1 MRAGQCRPGASE
13 KIGRMRRVKAH
24 QSGRLYSLQSGWY
37 HGSYTAFAPVLDG
50 IVAVWRGKGRFS
62 FPFFAAVVKPI
73 ANMKTDI
80 TNMKTDITNM
90 KTDITN
96 MKADITNMKSDIV
109 QLKGSVKTIELKLE
123 NEIGRKIS
131 ALFDARMDELRY
143 RKENKE
149 TREKVFELDMRVDN
163 LEKAI
168 MPA

>member
-1 MRAGQCRPGASE
+1 MEDAELRNILFSIQGSIAGFQNDMSDVKNDIADMR
-13 KIGRMRRVKAH
+13 
-24 QSGRLYSLQSGWY
+24 
-37 HGSYTAFAPVLDG
+37 TD
-50 IVAVWRGKGRFS
+50 
-62 FPFFAAVVKPI
+62 I

-80 TNMKTDITNM
+80 TNMKADITNMKADITNM
-90 KTDITN
+90 KT
-96 MKADITNMKSDIV
+96 DITNMKSDIV

-123 NEIGRKIS
+123 NEIDRKIS
-131 ALFDARMDELRY
+131 ALFDSRMDELRY

>member
-1 MRAGQCRPGASE
+1 MEDAELRNILFSIQGSIAGFQNDMSDVKNDIADMR
-13 KIGRMRRVKAH
+13 
-24 QSGRLYSLQSGWY
+24 
-37 HGSYTAFAPVLDG
+37 TD
-50 IVAVWRGKGRFS
+50 
-62 FPFFAAVVKPI
+62 I

-80 TNMKTDITNM
+80 TNMKADITNM
-90 KTDITN
+90 KTDISN

-123 NEIGRKIS
+123 NEIDRKIS

-149 TREKVFELDMRVDN
+149 TREKVFELVMRVDN

>member
-1 MRAGQCRPGASE
+1 MEDAELRNILFSIQGSIAGFQNDMSDVKNDIADMR
-13 KIGRMRRVKAH
+13 K
-24 QSGRLYSLQSGWY
+24 
-37 HGSYTAFAPVLDG
+37 D
-50 IVAVWRGKGRFS
+50 
-62 FPFFAAVVKPI
+62 I

-80 TNMKTDITNM
+80 TNMKTDIANM

-96 MKADITNMKSDIV
+96 MKTDITNMKSDIV

-123 NEIGRKIS
+123 NEIDRKIS

>member
-1 MRAGQCRPGASE
+1 MEDAELRNILFSIQGSIAGFQNDMSD
-13 KIGRMRRVKAH
+13 VKN
-24 QSGRLYSLQSGWY
+24 
-37 HGSYTAFAPVLDG
+37 D
-50 IVAVWRGKGRFS
+50 
-62 FPFFAAVVKPI
+62 I
-73 ANMKTDI
+73 ADMKTDI

-90 KTDITN
+90 KADITN

-131 ALFDARMDELRY
+131 ALFDAHMDELRY

>member
-1 MRAGQCRPGASE
+1 MEDAELRNILFSIQGSIAGFQNDMSD
-13 KIGRMRRVKAH
+13 VKNDIA
-24 QSGRLYSLQSGWY
+24 GMK
-37 HGSYTAFAPVLDG
+37 TD
-50 IVAVWRGKGRFS
+50 
-62 FPFFAAVVKPI
+62 I

-80 TNMKTDITNM
+80 TNMKT
-90 KTDITN
+90 
-96 MKADITNMKSDIV
+96 DITNMKSDIV

-123 NEIGRKIS
+123 NEIDRKIS
-131 ALFDARMDELRY
+131 ALFDAHMDELRY

>member
-1 MRAGQCRPGASE
+1 MEDAELRNILFSIQGSIAGFQNDMSDVKNDIADMR
-13 KIGRMRRVKAH
+13 
-24 QSGRLYSLQSGWY
+24 
-37 HGSYTAFAPVLDG
+37 TD
-50 IVAVWRGKGRFS
+50 
-62 FPFFAAVVKPI
+62 I

-80 TNMKTDITNM
+80 TNMKADITNM
-90 KTDITN
+90 KT
-96 MKADITNMKSDIV
+96 DITNMKSDIV

-123 NEIGRKIS
+123 NEIDRKIS
-131 ALFDARMDELRY
+131 ALFDSSMDELRY

>member
-1 MRAGQCRPGASE
+1 MEDAELRNILFSIQGSIAGFQNDMSD
-13 KIGRMRRVKAH
+13 VKNDIADMK
-24 QSGRLYSLQSGWY
+24 
-37 HGSYTAFAPVLDG
+37 TD
-50 IVAVWRGKGRFS
+50 
-62 FPFFAAVVKPI
+62 I

-96 MKADITNMKSDIV
+96 MKADITNMKADITNMKSDIV
-109 QLKGSVKTIELKLE
+109 QLRGSVKTIELKLE
-123 NEIGRKIS
+123 NEIDRKIS

>member
-1 MRAGQCRPGASE
+1 MEDAELRNILFSIQGSIAGFQNDMSDVKNDIADMR
-13 KIGRMRRVKAH
+13 
-24 QSGRLYSLQSGWY
+24 
-37 HGSYTAFAPVLDG
+37 TD
-50 IVAVWRGKGRFS
+50 
-62 FPFFAAVVKPI
+62 I

-80 TNMKTDITNM
+80 TNMKADITNM
-90 KTDITN
+90 KTDTTN

-123 NEIGRKIS
+123 NEIDRKIS

>member
-1 MRAGQCRPGASE
+1 MSDVKNDIADMR
-13 KIGRMRRVKAH
+13 
-24 QSGRLYSLQSGWY
+24 
-37 HGSYTAFAPVLDG
+37 TD
-50 IVAVWRGKGRFS
+50 
-62 FPFFAAVVKPI
+62 I

-80 TNMKTDITNM
+80 TNMKTDIANM

-123 NEIGRKIS
+123 NEIDRKIS
-131 ALFDARMDELRY
+131 ALFDSRMDELRY

>member
-1 MRAGQCRPGASE
+1 MEDAELRNILFSIQGSIAGFQNDMSD
-13 KIGRMRRVKAH
+13 VKNDIADMK
-24 QSGRLYSLQSGWY
+24 
-37 HGSYTAFAPVLDG
+37 TD
-50 IVAVWRGKGRFS
+50 
-62 FPFFAAVVKPI
+62 I

-80 TNMKTDITNM
+80 TNMKADITNMKADITNM
-90 KTDITN
+90 KT
-96 MKADITNMKSDIV
+96 DITNMKSDIV

>member
-1 MRAGQCRPGASE
+1 MEDAELRNILFSIQGSIAGFQNDMSD
-13 KIGRMRRVKAH
+13 VKNDIADMK
-24 QSGRLYSLQSGWY
+24 
-37 HGSYTAFAPVLDG
+37 TD
-50 IVAVWRGKGRFS
+50 
-62 FPFFAAVVKPI
+62 I
-73 ANMKTDI
+73 ANMKTDITNMKADI

-90 KTDITN
+90 KT
-96 MKADITNMKSDIV
+96 DITNMKSDIV

-123 NEIGRKIS
+123 NEIDRKIS

-163 LEKAI
+163 LDKAI

>member
-1 MRAGQCRPGASE
+1 MEDAELRNILFSIQGSIAGFQNDMSD
-13 KIGRMRRVKAH
+13 VKN
-24 QSGRLYSLQSGWY
+24 
-37 HGSYTAFAPVLDG
+37 D
-50 IVAVWRGKGRFS
+50 
-62 FPFFAAVVKPI
+62 I
-73 ANMKTDI
+73 AD
-80 TNMKTDITNM
+80 M

-123 NEIGRKIS
+123 NEIDRKIS

-149 TREKVFELDMRVDN
+149 TREKVFELDMRVGN

>member
-1 MRAGQCRPGASE
+1 MEDAELRNILFSIQGSIAGFQNDMSD
-13 KIGRMRRVKAH
+13 VKN
-24 QSGRLYSLQSGWY
+24 
-37 HGSYTAFAPVLDG
+37 D
-50 IVAVWRGKGRFS
+50 
-62 FPFFAAVVKPI
+62 I
-73 ANMKTDI
+73 ADMKTDI
-80 TNMKTDITNM
+80 TNMKT
-90 KTDITN
+90 
-96 MKADITNMKSDIV
+96 DITNMKSDIV

>member
-1 MRAGQCRPGASE
+1 MEDAELRNILFSIQGSIAGFQNDMSD
-13 KIGRMRRVKAH
+13 VKN
-24 QSGRLYSLQSGWY
+24 
-37 HGSYTAFAPVLDG
+37 D
-50 IVAVWRGKGRFS
+50 
-62 FPFFAAVVKPI
+62 I
-73 ANMKTDI
+73 ADMKTDI

-90 KTDITN
+90 KADITNMKTDIMN

-123 NEIGRKIS
+123 NEIDRKIS

>member
-1 MRAGQCRPGASE
+1 MEDAELRNILFSIQGSIAGFQNDMSDVKNDIADMR
-13 KIGRMRRVKAH
+13 
-24 QSGRLYSLQSGWY
+24 
-37 HGSYTAFAPVLDG
+37 TD
-50 IVAVWRGKGRFS
+50 
-62 FPFFAAVVKPI
+62 I

-123 NEIGRKIS
+123 NEIDRKIS

>member
-1 MRAGQCRPGASE
+1 MEDAELRNILFSIQGSIAGFQNDMSDVKNDIADMR
-13 KIGRMRRVKAH
+13 
-24 QSGRLYSLQSGWY
+24 
-37 HGSYTAFAPVLDG
+37 TD
-50 IVAVWRGKGRFS
+50 
-62 FPFFAAVVKPI
+62 I
-73 ANMKTDI
+73 ANMKTDITNMKADI

-90 KTDITN
+90 KT
-96 MKADITNMKSDIV
+96 DITNMKSDIV

-123 NEIGRKIS
+123 NEVDRKIS

>member
-1 MRAGQCRPGASE
+1 MEDAELRNILFSIQGSIAGFQNDMSD
-13 KIGRMRRVKAH
+13 VKN
-24 QSGRLYSLQSGWY
+24 
-37 HGSYTAFAPVLDG
+37 D
-50 IVAVWRGKGRFS
+50 
-62 FPFFAAVVKPI
+62 I
-73 ANMKTDI
+73 ADMKTDI
-80 TNMKTDITNM
+80 ANMKTDITNM

-96 MKADITNMKSDIV
+96 MKADITNMKADITNMKSDIV
-109 QLKGSVKTIELKLE
+109 QLRGSVKTIELKLE

-131 ALFDARMDELRY
+131 ALFDAHMDELRY

>member
-1 MRAGQCRPGASE
+1 VEDAELRNILFSIQGSIAGFQNDMSD
-13 KIGRMRRVKAH
+13 VKNDIADMK
-24 QSGRLYSLQSGWY
+24 
-37 HGSYTAFAPVLDG
+37 TD
-50 IVAVWRGKGRFS
+50 
-62 FPFFAAVVKPI
+62 I

-123 NEIGRKIS
+123 NEIDRKIS
-131 ALFDARMDELRY
+131 ALFDSRMDELRY

>member
-1 MRAGQCRPGASE
+1 MEDAELRNILFSIKGSIAGFQNDMSDVKNDIADMR
-13 KIGRMRRVKAH
+13 
-24 QSGRLYSLQSGWY
+24 
-37 HGSYTAFAPVLDG
+37 
-50 IVAVWRGKGRFS
+50 
-62 FPFFAAVVKPI
+62 
-73 ANMKTDI
+73 TDI
-80 TNMKTDITNM
+80 ANMKTDITNM

-96 MKADITNMKSDIV
+96 MKADITNMKADITNMKSDIV
-109 QLKGSVKTIELKLE
+109 QLRGSVKTIELKLE
-123 NEIGRKIS
+123 NEIDRKIS

>member
-1 MRAGQCRPGASE
+1 MEDAELRNILFSIQGSIAGFQNDMSD
-13 KIGRMRRVKAH
+13 VKNDIADMK
-24 QSGRLYSLQSGWY
+24 
-37 HGSYTAFAPVLDG
+37 TD
-50 IVAVWRGKGRFS
+50 
-62 FPFFAAVVKPI
+62 I

-80 TNMKTDITNM
+80 TNMKADITNM
-90 KTDITN
+90 KTDIAN
-96 MKADITNMKSDIV
+96 MKTDITNMKSDIV

-123 NEIGRKIS
+123 NEIDRKIS
-131 ALFDARMDELRY
+131 ALFDSRMDELRY

>member
-1 MRAGQCRPGASE
+1 MEDAELRNILFSIQGGIAGFQNDMSDVKNDIADMR
-13 KIGRMRRVKAH
+13 
-24 QSGRLYSLQSGWY
+24 
-37 HGSYTAFAPVLDG
+37 TD
-50 IVAVWRGKGRFS
+50 
-62 FPFFAAVVKPI
+62 I

-80 TNMKTDITNM
+80 TNMKADITNMKTDIANM

-123 NEIGRKIS
+123 NEIDRKIS

>member
-1 MRAGQCRPGASE
+1 M
-13 KIGRMRRVKAH
+13 KA
-24 QSGRLYSLQSGWY
+24 
-37 HGSYTAFAPVLDG
+37 D
-50 IVAVWRGKGRFS
+50 IV
-62 FPFFAAVVKPI
+62 
-73 ANMKTDI
+73 NMKTDI
-80 TNMKTDITNM
+80 TNMKADITNM

>member
-1 MRAGQCRPGASE
+1 MEDAELRNILFSIQGSIAGFQNDMSD
-13 KIGRMRRVKAH
+13 VKNDIADMK
-24 QSGRLYSLQSGWY
+24 
-37 HGSYTAFAPVLDG
+37 TD
-50 IVAVWRGKGRFS
+50 
-62 FPFFAAVVKPI
+62 I

-80 TNMKTDITNM
+80 TNMKADITNM

>member
-1 MRAGQCRPGASE
+1 MEDAELRNILFSIQGSIAGFQNDMSDVKNDIAYMR
-13 KIGRMRRVKAH
+13 
-24 QSGRLYSLQSGWY
+24 
-37 HGSYTAFAPVLDG
+37 TD
-50 IVAVWRGKGRFS
+50 
-62 FPFFAAVVKPI
+62 I

-80 TNMKTDITNM
+80 TNMKTDIANM

-96 MKADITNMKSDIV
+96 MKTDITNMKSDIV

-123 NEIGRKIS
+123 NEIDRKIS